1 MDESESRQ
9 SDKGEEKM
17 SEAYRVPGADKI
29 LNTDL
34 ETSRVFWLLFGLFG
48 TRHDECT

>member
-1 MDESESRQ
+1 MNESSR
-9 SDKGEEKM
+9 DKATDLKEM

-34 ETSRVFWLLFGLFG
+34 
-48 TRHDECT
+48 